1 MSEDTAEYAIV
12 PGESILPGTQHIN
25 VKLPDGR
32 PLSWDRQ
39 GEFDVHTVELTHEH
53 ACQMKDAG
61 YRLSPDPREIVSP
74 KPRKKTKTTK
84 DPEE

>member
-1 MSEDTAEYAIV
+1 MSKDITEYAIV

-32 PLSWDRQ
+32 PLSWDRK
-39 GEFDVHTVELTHEH
+39 GEFDVHTVELTREH

-61 YRLSPDPREIVSP
+61 YKLSPDPREIASP
-74 KPRKKTKTTK
+74 KPRKKKTTK
-84 DPEE
+84 NEEEG